1 MKYTV
6 RKSVVEIVGR
16 IWLPPVVCNQT
27 RTLSAF
33 DVENCRDEAGMITR
47 ESVERWLFCNTGDF
61 QGVIDFAAS
70 IEDGENT
77 IDLGWATEAGAL
89 AFADCTNWEDE

>member
-27 RTLSAF
+27 RTLSDY
-33 DVENCRDEAGMITR
+33 DVENCRDEAGNITR
-47 ESVERWLFCNTGDF
+47 ESVERWVFTNCGDF
-61 QGVIDFAAS
+61 QEVIDFAAS
-70 IEDGENT
+70 IEDGPETVN
-77 IDLGWATEAGAL
+77 IAWASEAGEE
-89 AFADCTNWEDE
+89 AFIGCTSWEDE